1 MSDLVDLMDATQ
13 TAVIAQLS
21 SSAELTRLTTVTQ
34 HVLAEGMGWPI
45 TRFGKIE
52 SEPVGGKDEQVEQIL
67 FDIETLY
74 RGQGQAAVLAIM
86 HQQRLALAA
95 GELQH
100 PGVILGEPEWQGGA
114 VDGPGSDGVTY
125 VGLQTFII
133 TAEAA

>member
-13 TAVIAQLS
+13 TAVIARLS
-21 SSAELTRLTTVTQ
+21 ASAELTRLTTVTQ
-34 HVLAEGMGWPI
+34 HVPAEEMDWPI

-52 SEPVGGKDEQVEQIL
+52 SEPAGGKGEQLEQIL

-95 GELQH
+95 GELLH
-100 PGVILGEPEWQGGA
+100 PGVILGEPEWQGAA
-114 VDGPGSDGVTY
+114 VDGPGKDGLTY